1 MIPCDLHVHPD
12 YSFDAYSSIEDYCKK
27 ARQIGLRVIGFTPHY
42 DTNPNRNEIDP
53 FMNVDGEKV
62 RIDDYA
68 IGRYFDDCFE
78 ARKEFPDLNILI
90 GLEVD
95 YFRGV
100 EAEVMRLKSEFPF
113 DYFIGSIHCLD
124 DIAISSKKEA
134 PDYFNSH
141 SLEQMAN
148 SYFGLLYDLA
158 NCGLFDVIGHAD
170 YYWRFGILYYGEEIF
185 EIYKSRLEKV
195 AKAAVRTNTGF
206 EINTAQNRY
215 GNDDFHPRLDFL
227 KCAVEYGV
235 KINAIG
241 SDSHRDDYLGCNI
254 NMVLK
259 LLAKHAIPFKVFYET
274 C

>member
-1 MIPCDLHVHPD
+1 M
-12 YSFDAYSSIEDYCKK
+12 
-27 ARQIGLRVIGFTPHY
+27 LRP
-42 DTNPNRNEIDP
+42 
-53 FMNVDGEKV
+53 K
-62 RIDDYA
+62 
-68 IGRYFDDCFE
+68 
-78 ARKEFPDLNILI
+78 
-90 GLEVD
+90 
-95 YFRGV
+95 
-100 EAEVMRLKSEFPF
+100 FPF